1 MQAAAVPPA
10 GTPSAGAP
18 IGGAPMDPSMM
29 GAPAGMPVDPAMAG
43 AAPAGAPMGGAP
55 MDPAM
60 MGGAPMGP
68 GPDPVG
74 APGMPGMPGASGA
87 WMTDQMFLDF
97 LMQSGFQIDQMGN
110 VIDPNGQ
117 PMDPA
122 IMDQLYA

>member
-1 MQAAAVPPA
+1 
-10 GTPSAGAP
+10 
-18 IGGAPMDPSMM
+18 MDPSMM
-29 GAPAGMPVDPAMAG
+29 GAPAGMPMDPAMAG
-43 AAPAGAPMGGAP
+43 AAPAGAPMGGAPMGGAP

-68 GPDPVG
+68 GPDPAG
-74 APGMPGMPGASGA
+74 APGMSAASGA

>member
-1 MQAAAVPPA
+1 M
-10 GTPSAGAP
+10 AP
-18 IGGAPMDPSMM
+18 MEAPMGGAP
-29 GAPAGMPVDPAMAG
+29 A
-43 AAPAGAPMGGAP
+43 GAP

-60 MGGAPMGP
+60 MGAAPVPMGGAPAGMAPEMGAASVGAMDPSMMGAPVGP

-74 APGMPGMPGASGA
+74 APGAPGAGGA
-87 WMTDQMFLDF
+87 WMADPMFMDF

-122 IMDQLYA
+122 LMEQLYA